1 MDSEGEGE
9 GGMIWENGIET
20 CILSGKK
27 KETVYVSY
35 SYVESGCKRSKDMS
49 LEGNA
54 GQLRDFLKAR

>member
-1 MDSEGEGE
+1 MEH
-9 GGMIWENGIET
+9 
-20 CILSGKK
+20 GKK

-49 LEGNA
+49 LEGNV